1 MLAVEKLVIV
11 NGMKQRADIVL
22 YNKSLEPALIVE
34 CKSPVIDIDNE
45 VIEQVARYNITL
57 KVSFLVVTN
66 GLKNFCIKID
76 RKSGD
81 FQTLNELPT
90 ISELNSIKP

>member
-22 YNKSLEPALIVE
+22 YNKSLEPVLIVE

-76 RKSGD
+76 RDSRD

-90 ISELNSIKP
+90 IRELNSIIP